1 MKTLITTATVLLA
14 MCSTAVF
21 AQDNSQAKLK
31 DVQASSVWAPTGTK
45 TDAKLNEWNDT
56 FQAFNKSTKLYYT
69 VANDAKFVY
78 LVIKSTDATATNK
91 VMMGG
96 ITVTV
101 NTEGKKK
108 TESAYSI
115 TYPVVAR
122 PAFGQRG
129 AGGGGMMGGGPGG
142 PGGAG
147 GMRSMMA
154 SMQGGK
160 PDSAVIA
167 MRRQSLVAAKEIKV
181 SGFKDIP
188 DSLISLY
195 NEYSVK
201 AAANYDNDGNFLYE
215 MAIPIKL
222 MGLTPESTQELAYN
236 VKLNGLTLPNFNG
249 GGDFA
254 GGPGGAGPGAGGA
267 PGGFGGPGGGGA
279 PGGGMR
285 LNGGFAGGNGGGPRT
300 GGVNFQEMISP
311 TDFWGKYTLAKK

>member
-1 MKTLITTATVLLA
+1 MKTLITATVLLA

-21 AQDNSQAKLK
+21 AQEAKLK
-31 DVQASSVWAPTGTK
+31 DVQAGSVWAPAGTK
-45 TDAKLNEWNDT
+45 TDAKLSEWNDS

-101 NTEGKKK
+101 NTDGKKK
-108 TESAYSI
+108 TENAYSL

-129 AGGGGMMGGGPGG
+129 AGGGMMGGGPGG

-154 SMQGGK
+154 SMEGGK
-160 PDSAVIA
+160 PDSTVIA

-201 AAANYDNDGNFLYE
+201 VAANYDNDGNFLYE

-236 VKLNGLTLPNFNG
+236 VKLNGLTLPAFNG
-249 GGDFA
+249 NIDVA
-254 GGPGGAGPGAGGA
+254 GGPGPGAGGP
-267 PGGFGGPGGGGA
+267 PGGFGGPGGGG
-279 PGGGMR
+279 GGGIRM
-285 LNGGFAGGNGGGPRT
+285 NGGFAGGGGGSPRT

-311 TDFWGKYTLAKK
+311 TDFWGKYILARK

>member
-1 MKTLITTATVLLA
+1 MKTLITATVLLA

-21 AQDNSQAKLK
+21 AQEGSQAKLK
-31 DVQASSVWAPTGTK
+31 DVQAASVWAPTGTK
-45 TDAKLNEWNDT
+45 TDAKLSEWNDS

-91 VMMGG
+91 IMMGG
-96 ITVTV
+96 ITLTV

-122 PAFGQRG
+122 PSFGQRG
-129 AGGGGMMGGGPGG
+129 AGGMMGGGPGG
-142 PGGAG
+142 AGGGAAN
-147 GMRSMMA
+147 MRSMQTM
-154 SMQGGK
+154 MEGGK

-195 NEYSVK
+195 NEYSLK

-222 MGLTPESTQELAYN
+222 MGLSPESTQELAYN
-236 VKLNGLTLPNFNG
+236 VKLNGLTIPNFNR
-249 GGDFA
+249 GDDMA
-254 GGPGGAGPGAGGA
+254 GGPGGAPGPGAGGA
-267 PGGFGGPGGGGA
+267 PGGFGGPGGGA
-279 PGGGMR
+279 PGGGIRM
-285 LNGGFAGGNGGGPRT
+285 NGGFAGSGGGGPRG